1 MFKKKKTE
9 DLTCEEIKQVAK
21 LTVDSGS
28 VMTAVSEAIQ
38 RTIDDDQMKLWIEDR
53 IKDQFNESSLKA
65 KVHTVM
71 NSNPMSEI
79 IYELL
84 KDRITTIINNTPLI
98 DEIVHERVDAA
109 GIEQVIQWN
118 NIAYGL
124 LLERVNAAESK
135 FAPYDEIKQQI
146 NKCRRDIH
154 DLDGKMYRPFG

>member
-118 NIAYGL
+118 NIAYGM
-124 LLERVNAAESK
+124 LLERVEDIENK
-135 FAPYDEIKQQI
+135 FVPYGELTKNVKDCVYDIYDMKEKQ
-146 NKCRRDIH
+146 KR
-154 DLDGKMYRPFG
+154 GW